1 MKAHPLPRNN
11 VSEGSG
17 IAQEGRS
24 GFHLCEEVLQRDSNG
39 LAEEAIGRVAQQPY
53 PGVRAVCDSH
63 AVGGRVGRVN
73 KSSSLCSLGFVAVA
87 LSDWLRWAVQLS
99 ASAGIVS
106 QLIQHIVD
114 GGG

>member
-1 MKAHPLPRNN
+1 
-11 VSEGSG
+11 VQS
-17 IAQEGRS
+17 
-24 GFHLCEEVLQRDSNG
+24 C
-39 LAEEAIGRVAQQPY
+39 
-53 PGVRAVCDSH
+53 
-63 AVGGRVGRVN
+63 
-73 KSSSLCSLGFVAVA
+73 FVAVA